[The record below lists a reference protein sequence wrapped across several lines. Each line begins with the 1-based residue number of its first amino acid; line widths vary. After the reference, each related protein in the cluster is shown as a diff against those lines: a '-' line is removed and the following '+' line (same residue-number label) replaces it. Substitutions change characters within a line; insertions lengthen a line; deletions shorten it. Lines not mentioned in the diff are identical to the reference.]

1 MRSVVSLENVID
13 GLRQDSLISDE
24 QVAQAGRFIEGL
36 RAVQP
41 WYVRAMVG
49 FGAWLASLLLIGFV
63 GGFSVAVG
71 GVILVGLTLIGAA
84 VWLRRQSDHD
94 FAVQATLA
102 ASLAGQ
108 GLFVWGVAD
117 LLPGDVVKLGCVV
130 VLVVSTTL
138 FFAFPDRI
146 HRVLMVLFAM
156 TALTVLIYAFK
167 LNAIIPVLGP
177 FVALALALVYRNRA
191 VLSAGG
197 QGHLLRPLENGLMLS
212 AFGLLL
218 LSTIYVLP
226 ELRTGFVFY
235 PRPWIS
241 SILLG
246 VLFLW
251 VGHRTWTDLLEGRR
265 ATATLVVYGSML
277 AVVAAAWAMPGLLLA
292 LIVILLGAETSHRS
306 FIGAGIVFLAI
317 FVGAYFYGIEVP
329 MLTKSITLVASGVAV
344 LIARWLLR
352 WLLLGGAGA
361 PAHG

>member
-1 MRSVVSLENVID
+1 MRSAVSLESVVD
-13 GLRQDSLISDE
+13 GLRHDTLITDD
-24 QVAQAGRFIEGL
+24 QVAQAGELIERL
-36 RAVQP
+36 RTVQP

-63 GGFSVAVG
+63 GGFSFVVG
-71 GVILVGLTLIGAA
+71 GVTLVGLTLIAMA

-94 FAVQATLA
+94 FMVQATLA

-108 GLFVWGVAD
+108 GLFAWGLAD
-117 LLPGDVVKLGCVV
+117 LLPGDIVKLGCVM

-138 FFAFPDRI
+138 FLVFPDRI
-146 HRVLMVLFAM
+146 HRVLMVLLA
-156 TALTVLIYAFK
+156 TSALTVLIYAFK

-177 FVALALALVYRNRA
+177 IVALALVMVYRNRA

-226 ELRTGFVFY
+226 ELRTDFVFY

-251 VGHRTWTDLLEGRR
+251 VGHRTWSDLLEGRG
-265 ATATLVVYGSML
+265 AMAAMAVYGSML
-277 AVVAAAWAMPGLLLA
+277 AIIAAAWAMPGLLLA
-292 LIVILLGAETSHRS
+292 LIVILLGASTGHRS

-317 FVGAYFYGIEVP
+317 FVGAYFYGIEVT
-329 MLTKSITLVASGVAV
+329 MLTKSITLVSTGVAILV
-344 LIARWLLR
+344 AR
-352 WLLLGGAGA
+352 WLLLGVLGATR
-361 PAHG
+361 HG